1 MKQLTFGWLCVQ
13 HIKNLNLTMCS
24 WSFAVFAAKS
34 SALLLLIW
42 CYHWWKSRVVAE
54 CLVLFIQEF
63 DAVKCKWVCRDLV
76 WFQWILWSTQREH
89 CLHCTDVSPTELLWE
104 NAIWSISVNVTL
116 NFREIALVT
125 SYLCW
130 ECATLLKKSK
140 HYLWFFK
147 IIYFSG
153 NSTTFLS

>member
-1 MKQLTFGWLCVQ
+1 MKQLTFGWLCMQ
-13 HIKNLNLTMCS
+13 RIRNLNLAMCS

-54 CLVLFIQEF
+54 CLFIQEF
-63 DAVKCKWVCRDLV
+63 DAVKCNWVCRDLV

-104 NAIWSISVNVTL
+104 NAIWNINVNVTL
-116 NFREIALVT
+116 QRICVGDQLPMLRVCYIAEKEQTLPVV
-125 SYLCW
+125 LQNNILQW
-130 ECATLLKKSK
+130 EF
-140 HYLWFFK
+140 HH
-147 IIYFSG
+147 FS
-153 NSTTFLS
+153 FLGL